1 MGNRLD
7 VQCLCRSTPRLD
19 CRGEDEDEKSFS
31 SRYDTHMFP
40 KVLGEGM
47 FSKTYSCWRRHSP
60 DEVYALKVYSQDDDG
75 AKQHARN
82 EIKVL
87 SYLGQHPRIVNL
99 VDVDDGG
106 PTPRIVQE
114 LCEGGSLYDRLLKR
128 GRYEEW
134 EAAIVVD
141 RTLEA
146 VVFMHGHGL
155 MHRDL
160 KPENILLVSTDSDTE
175 VKVCDFGIS
184 KLSASKKLPPTSSS
198 FTGSIHYVA
207 PEIIR
212 QEEYSCEVDIWALG
226 VTLYALLSGSLPFN
240 DPEDDMIEIM
250 RKIVKADLHFD
261 AEAWEEIS
269 EVGLEFTRSLLSPT
283 PSTRPTAAKARASVW
298 LQACLLAEEDEE
310 ESPSPSSVR
319 SLDLSR
325 RLAGA

>member
-1 MGNRLD
+1 
-7 VQCLCRSTPRLD
+7 
-19 CRGEDEDEKSFS
+19 
-31 SRYDTHMFP
+31 
-40 KVLGEGM
+40 M
-47 FSKTYSCWRRHSP
+47 FSKTYSCWRRDSP
-60 DEVYALKVYSQDDDG
+60 DQMYALKIFSKSDDG

-99 VDVDDGG
+99 VDIDDRGT
-106 PTPRIVQE
+106 TPRIVQE
-114 LCEGGSLYDRLLKR
+114 LCEGGSLFDRLKYR

-134 EAAIVVD
+134 EAALVVD

-146 VVFMHGHGL
+146 VVFMHGRGL

-160 KPENILLVSTDSDTE
+160 KPENILLVSVDSDTE

-184 KLSASKKLPPTSSS
+184 KLSSSTRFPPTSRS

-212 QEEYSCEVDIWALG
+212 QEEYSCGVDIWALG
-226 VTLYALLSGSLPFN
+226 VTLFALLSGSLPFN
-240 DPEDDMIEIM
+240 HPEDDMIEIM
-250 RKIVKADLHFD
+250 RKIVKGEPHFEG
-261 AEAWEEIS
+261 EAWEEITDMA
-269 EVGLEFTRSLLSPT
+269 VEFTRSLLAPM
-283 PSTRPTAAKARASVW
+283 PSVRPTALKARASAW
-298 LQACLLAEEDEE
+298 LQACQIAEEEDE
-310 ESPSPSSVR
+310 SPSSVR